1 MSVNFFPDK
10 EGCPKPDEETINNYK
25 DLFKEYG
32 NNLPSLEEALL
43 HLYNSAGFSE
53 EESNKYTNDILDK
66 TKYKLNF
73 KDFYNNKIK
82 KEYPNISFEE
92 AQIIASYTYE
102 ADNETYSPYRIL
114 NINLVSEDRKSG
126 LKKISK
132 YFYIL
137 LLSLRKLPKYIPEKK
152 VLYRCIRKKVNYMYD
167 PNKGEKNNCY
177 CINNTKTFWA
187 FSSCSLERNFD
198 FLENKNNGY
207 KEGTIF
213 KISGNVWGYEI
224 SLFNICGE
232 NEILL
237 EPERKLKITEKVYE
251 YVVFVECEMLDT
263 PLVLDIV
270 KIIISYDDK
279 KRPFEI
285 SKSSN
290 SKDLYDSTSGII
302 HDGVDIKK
310 ILVIF
315 KHNNKRIHSL
325 IDSNIQD
332 NDEINMDIFFPED
345 YTYNYD
351 FQIFIRLLNP
361 KTLTLPVKKD
371 TTILTLKY
379 LIEYYEKIPYEG
391 QRLLF
396 AGKQLED
403 NHTLSHYNINRDS
416 TLHLVLRLRGGQ

>member
-1 MSVNFFPDK
+1 
-10 EGCPKPDEETINNYK
+10 
-25 DLFKEYG
+25 
-32 NNLPSLEEALL
+32 
-43 HLYNSAGFSE
+43 
-53 EESNKYTNDILDK
+53 
-66 TKYKLNF
+66 
-73 KDFYNNKIK
+73 
-82 KEYPNISFEE
+82 
-92 AQIIASYTYE
+92 
-102 ADNETYSPYRIL
+102 
-114 NINLVSEDRKSG
+114 
-126 LKKISK
+126 
-132 YFYIL
+132 
-137 LLSLRKLPKYIPEKK
+137 
-152 VLYRCIRKKVNYMYD
+152 
-167 PNKGEKNNCY
+167 
-177 CINNTKTFWA
+177 
-187 FSSCSLERNFD
+187 
-198 FLENKNNGY
+198 
-207 KEGTIF
+207 
-213 KISGNVWGYEI
+213 
-224 SLFNICGE
+224 
-232 NEILL
+232 
-237 EPERKLKITEKVYE
+237 
-251 YVVFVECEMLDT
+251 MLDT

-290 SKDLYDSTSGII
+290 SKDLYDLTSGII
-302 HDGVDIKK
+302 HDGVNYKK

-315 KHNNKRIHSL
+315 KHYNKRIHSL